1 MKENDD
7 ADADEDDYM
16 IMLFFKQDH
25 RDEYV
30 LPGPGRVT
38 RKTTILMQRVSAL
51 AAEEPVPISELSLSL
66 LLLIVFTRR
75 RKDSKDILV
84 NDCPDK

>member
-1 MKENDD
+1 
-7 ADADEDDYM
+7 M

-38 RKTTILMQRVSAL
+38 RKTTILMQRVNAL
-51 AAEEPVPISELSLSL
+51 AEEGPVLISELSSSL
-66 LLLIVFTRR
+66 LLMIVF
-75 RKDSKDILV
+75 I
-84 NDCPDK
+84 

>member
-1 MKENDD
+1 MKEMMILDV
-7 ADADEDDYM
+7 DEDDYM

-51 AAEEPVPISELSLSL
+51 AAEEPVPISELSS
-66 LLLIVFTRR
+66 FTHAVDYLHMETERLER
-75 RKDSKDILV
+75 
-84 NDCPDK
+84 

>member
-1 MKENDD
+1 MIFLKEKDD
-7 ADADEDDYM
+7 ADDVVDKM

-51 AAEEPVPISELSLSL
+51 AAEEPVPISELSSSL
-66 LLLIVFTRR
+66 RE
-75 RKDSKDILV
+75 DI
-84 NDCPDK
+84 N